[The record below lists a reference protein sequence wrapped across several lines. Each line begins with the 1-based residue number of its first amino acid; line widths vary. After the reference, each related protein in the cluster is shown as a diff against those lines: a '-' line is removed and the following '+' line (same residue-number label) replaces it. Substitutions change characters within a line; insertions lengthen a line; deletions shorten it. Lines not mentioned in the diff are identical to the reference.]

1 MSEDNIKD
9 NKEYRVYIVN
19 SKNSERYYIS
29 YSRHKGYISMVLH
42 NMISRYKKIGNK
54 PEKYREF
61 FYIIALNDL
70 SIKELGGF
78 DKYEDAIEYIDK
90 YKKEN
95 DGFVKLEDV
104 RQYTFNGDEI
114 KTGRVKV
121 DKKEY
126 LKEYYKN
133 NKDKYLERYRNNK
146 EEILTKMKSE
156 YKKKKKN
163 ID

>member
-1 MSEDNIKD
+1 MSDI
-9 NKEYRVYIVN
+9 NKENKNYRVYILT

-29 YSRHKGYISMVLH
+29 YSKHKGYITMVLH

-54 PEKYREF
+54 PEKYRDF

-70 SIKELGGF
+70 SIKELCGF
-78 DKYEDAIEYIDK
+78 DKYEDAIDYIEK
-90 YKKEN
+90 YKEEN
-95 DGFVKLEDV
+95 EGSIKLDDV
-104 RQYTFNGDEI
+104 RQYKFNDAEI
-114 KTGRVKV
+114 KTGRGKV

-133 NKDKYLERYRNNK
+133 NKEKYLERYRNNK
-146 EEILTKMKSE
+146 DEILTKMKCE
-156 YKKKKKN
+156 YQKKKKN